1 MQPAQGLRGTYGCV
15 PRNLRTGDLADKYL
29 EGRQAFEMRRMA
41 LFEARHRLCRNGLP
55 SRVFFTVQRAPSTMP
70 PPSLLTDG
78 TGIING
84 GGYVCKLTWNR
95 LPRARIDTLRP

>member
-1 MQPAQGLRGTYGCV
+1 
-15 PRNLRTGDLADKYL
+15 
-29 EGRQAFEMRRMA
+29 
-41 LFEARHRLCRNGLP
+41 
-55 SRVFFTVQRAPSTMP
+55 MP